1 MRTVLDRCLPRPYPS
16 HCLLKGNLQGQ
27 GGKEVKSKAQVLLR
41 VEAGTPE
48 EEARRWADFWD
59 ALDFIR
65 LQLQAPLQ
73 SSFVAVKLLPI
84 RERLALPGAT
94 ARTRITGGDATL
106 DRIGAVDW
114 GAKVFHAST
123 VGKYR
128 EALRGIASSED
139 ETDIDIIC
147 RPRWGGAQKLD

>member
-1 MRTVLDRCLPRPYPS
+1 MFDRSRRLRAKPRS
-16 HCLLKGNLQGQ
+16 
-27 GGKEVKSKAQVLLR
+27 
-41 VEAGTPE
+41 GTPE

-73 SSFVAVKLLPI
+73 SSFAAVKLLPI
-84 RERLALPGAT
+84 RERLALPGAA
-94 ARTRITGGDATL
+94 ARTWITGGDATL

-139 ETDIDIIC
+139 ETDIDIISIMELLAFVVLAC
-147 RPRWGGAQKLD
+147 HRKAHWDGELVLYVTDPQILTL